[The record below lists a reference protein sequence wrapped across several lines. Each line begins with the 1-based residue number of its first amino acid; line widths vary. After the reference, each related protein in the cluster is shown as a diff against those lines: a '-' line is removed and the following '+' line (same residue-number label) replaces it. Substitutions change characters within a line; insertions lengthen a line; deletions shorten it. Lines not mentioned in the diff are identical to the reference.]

1 MRGGAGGP
9 RDTNATRAI
18 LPLGGHLYGRVRA
31 VMSSDAKWTVNTGVA
46 LAVLVVMLAL
56 LLYARIDGINA
67 RIDSLDERLREVETD
82 AARSDER
89 LNALERRTPGG
100 ENLP

>member
-31 VMSSDAKWTVNTGVA
+31 MMSSDAKWTVTTGVA
-46 LAVLVVMLAL
+46 LAGLVVMLAL
-56 LLYARIDGINA
+56 LLNARIDGINA
-67 RIDSLDERLREVETD
+67 RIDSLDERLRAVETD

>member
-1 MRGGAGGP
+1 
-9 RDTNATRAI
+9 
-18 LPLGGHLYGRVRA
+18 
-31 VMSSDAKWTVNTGVA
+31 
-46 LAVLVVMLAL
+46 MLL
-56 LLYARIDGINA
+56 NARIDGLDA
-67 RIDSLDERLREVETD
+67 RINSLDERLRAVETD